1 MSNNPY
7 APPSAPVSE
16 IAASTEPRVR
26 PPQVLLAV
34 RILWAMYALGF
45 IVQAYDQVMAP
56 VRQSIPVIVLGDV
69 FGLLIALWIYGKIL
83 RGRNWAR
90 ILVLIGVMLLPF
102 SLWLMTS
109 RFMPAPL
116 PRPALILM
124 FVRIPV
130 DLYVLWLLFLSPGK
144 SWFAARPKG

>member
-1 MSNNPY
+1 MSTNPY
-7 APPSAPVSE
+7 APPTAPVSE
-16 IAASTEPRVR
+16 IAASKEPRVR

-34 RILWAMYALGF
+34 RILWVIYAVGF
-45 IVQAYDQVMAP
+45 LVQVYDQVMAP
-56 VRQSIPVIVLGDV
+56 VGQSIPLIVFSAV
-69 FGLLIALWIYGKIL
+69 FGLLIAFWIYGKIL
-83 RGRNWAR
+83 GGRNWAR

-102 SLWLMTS
+102 TLWLMTS

-116 PRPALILM
+116 PKPAVVLM

-144 SWFAARPKG
+144 TWFAARPKG